1 MPDAEIRRR
10 IDTVRDLLVDRGP
23 DPKSQVEQIT
33 LALIYKLM
41 EEWDSENER
50 LGEKQRIF
58 SGDFARYGWD
68 RLVAPEISGYEM
80 LHLYSEAIAQVPKNP
95 EIPTPFRYIFDF
107 DDVSLLLRD
116 PDILR
121 ETLKL
126 IDEFNLEQLG
136 GAFEY
141 LLSVLGTQGDAGQFW
156 TPRHIIDFIV
166 SVIDPKEN
174 EVILDPACGTAG
186 YLISAY
192 KHILGTSTNAK
203 DSYTSTADS
212 KRNTV
217 GLESNFSGYDVSQ
230 DMVRISLANMCLHGF
245 REPRI
250 NTYDT
255 LTNQERWNE
264 RADVILATPPF
275 MSPKGGIK
283 AHERFSVKSRR
294 AEVLFV
300 DYIAQHLTSTGRAG
314 IIVPEGIVFQE
325 QRSHRQLRKM
335 LVEDSLVAVV
345 SLPAGVFSPYSGI
358 KTSVLILDRV
368 LAKRTDSIAFFKVEN
383 DGFDLSA
390 QRRPVD
396 QNDLPQVR
404 AELTEFLRFLR
415 VGESLD
421 DLPLTMGLV
430 VAKERIAEDGEYN
443 LSRSRYQEDE
453 FRDDGF
459 PFVSLGDTSLFQIID
474 GGTPKSDIQ
483 EYWNGPIPWVTLAD
497 LPPDEI
503 VSTIESTQR
512 TISELGLENSST
524 RLLPEN
530 TILVSA
536 RTPIGRI
543 GISKVP
549 LVTNQNFKNIVIQD
563 EARVIP
569 AYVSLAITKL
579 VPVMDAWAG
588 GAIVK
593 RLSTS
598 RFGQLRIPLPPLEV
612 QKRLV
617 KEVESYQKIIEGA
630 RSVVENYRPYIA
642 FDPEWPV
649 AAIETVA
656 SVENGFRIPPAFQGN
671 TDGDIPLLKA
681 SDIHFAGNEMQIV
694 SWSNSI
700 SSEVMSELKAKSFPS
715 GTIIFPRIGTALAAN
730 KIRILSCESTFD
742 NSVMGIVPRTDKLL
756 PHFLHNWLLGIDM
769 SNWVSDN
776 PLPSIRRK
784 VVERHII
791 PLPPLSDQHSILQ
804 DLEAEHA
811 LVEAS
816 RMLIQRF
823 QDKIPL
829 VVSRIWENEQTTYLK
844 A

>member
-1 MPDAEIRRR
+1 MLDVDTKRR
-10 IDTVRDLLVDRGP
+10 IDTVRDLLVDKGP
-23 DPKSQVEQIT
+23 DPRSQVEQIT
-33 LALIYKLM
+33 IALIYKLM
-41 EEWDSENER
+41 DEWDAENER
-50 LGEKQRIF
+50 LGEKRRIF
-58 SGDFARYGWD
+58 GGDFARYGWA
-68 RLVAPEISGYEM
+68 RLVAPDLSGYEM
-80 LHLYSEAIAQVPKNP
+80 LHLYSEAIAKVPKNP
-95 EIPTPFRYIFDF
+95 EIPSPFRYIFDNA
-107 DDVSLLLRD
+107 SLLHLD

-121 ETLKL
+121 ETLEL
-126 IDEFNLEQLG
+126 IDEFNSEQLG

-141 LLSVLGTQGDAGQFW
+141 LLSVFGAQGNAGQFW
-156 TPRHIIDFIV
+156 TPRHIVDFIV

-174 EVILDPACGTAG
+174 EVVLDPACGTAG
-186 YLISAY
+186 FLISAY

-203 DSYTSTADS
+203 DTYTPTADS

-217 GLESNFSGYDVSQ
+217 DLESNFSGYDISL

-250 NTYDT
+250 YTYDT
-255 LTNQERWNE
+255 LTNQDRWNE

-283 AHERFSVKSRR
+283 AHDRFAVKSRR

-325 QRSHRQLRKM
+325 QRPHKQLRKM
-335 LVEDSLVAVV
+335 LVEDFLVAVV
-345 SLPAGVFSPYSGI
+345 SLPAGVFIPYSGI

-390 QRRPVD
+390 QRRPMD
-396 QNDLPQVR
+396 QNDLSQVR
-404 AELTEFLRFLR
+404 AELAEFLRFLR
-415 VGESLD
+415 LGESLD
-421 DLPLTMGLV
+421 DLHLNMGLV

-443 LSRSRYQEDE
+443 LSRSWYQEDE
-453 FRDDGF
+453 FHDHGF
-459 PFVSLGDTSLFQIID
+459 PLVTLGDTSLFQIID
-474 GGTPKSDIQ
+474 GGTPRSDVQ

-497 LPPDEI
+497 LPPGEI
-503 VSTIESTQR
+503 VSTIGNTQR
-512 TISELGLENSST
+512 TISELGLKNSSAK
-524 RLLPEN
+524 LLPEN
-530 TILVSA
+530 TILVST

-549 LVTNQNFKNIVIQD
+549 LVTNQNFKNIVIRD

-598 RFGQLRIPLPPLEV
+598 RFGQLRIPLPPLDV

-617 KEVESYQKIIEGA
+617 KEVESYQEIIEGA

-642 FDPEWPV
+642 IDPEWPL
-649 AAIETVA
+649 APIETVA
-656 SVENGFRIPPAFQGN
+656 AVKNGLRLPPASQGN
-671 TDGDIPLLKA
+671 TDGDIPFVKA
-681 SDIHFAGNEMQIV
+681 SDIYFPGNEIQIV
-694 SWSNSI
+694 SWNNSI
-700 SSEVMSELKAKSFPS
+700 SSDVLRELKADLFPS
-715 GTIIFPRIGTALAAN
+715 GTIIFPRIGTSIAAN
-730 KIRILSCESTFD
+730 KMRILSCESTFD
-742 NSVMGIVPRTDKLL
+742 NSLMGIVPDTDKLL
-756 PHFLHNWLLGIDM
+756 PHFLHNWLLGVDL
-769 SNWVSDN
+769 SQWVSDN

-784 VVERHII
+784 MVERHRI

-804 DLEAEHA
+804 DLKAERA

-823 QDKIPL
+823 QDKIDT
-829 VVSRIWENEQTTYLK
+829 VVSRIWENEQSNYLK